1 MTRLALSIGKNFS
14 DYGKLSEILNMQE
27 FDELVSL
34 TNKDVERYGKEFN
47 KPIQFFKIDW
57 GNIIG
62 ATNIKENKFGKPYNA
77 DAPLDAAHQVIGYA
91 DAYIQLGDGD
101 HNINKLA
108 KVAKL
113 KEIKTTVVES
123 KAQSTKRYKF

>member
-1 MTRLALSIGKNFS
+1 MRLAISLDQKFS
-14 DYGKLSEILNMQE
+14 NYGKLCEILNSVE

-113 KEIKTTVVES
+113 KEIKTTAIES
-123 KAQSTKRYKF
+123 KAQPTKRYKF